1 MKSADKEK
9 YIGDVISSNGSNDAN
24 ISRRKSLG
32 MAALS
37 QIFAIL
43 NEISLGYHY
52 IEIGLVLRESI
63 LISKL
68 LLSAESWHNLFQYQI
83 NKLDEIDKIFYRKLL
98 NSHSKTSVEFYYSE
112 TGTIPLKVKISMRRL
127 LYWWHILSV
136 SKTEM
141 IFKVYKAQK
150 LSPVLGD
157 WVLLLD
163 KDKELF
169 QIKISDEEVAKISRE
184 RFKNI
189 VKNKAKEITIEYL
202 ENLKKKKSKSK
213 QLDIGD
219 LTTSP
224 YLMDSRLNKEEREL
238 LFKLRSRTVY
248 VKENF
253 LSS

>member
-1 MKSADKEK
+1 
-9 YIGDVISSNGSNDAN
+9 
-24 ISRRKSLG
+24 
-32 MAALS
+32 
-37 QIFAIL
+37 
-43 NEISLGYHY
+43 
-52 IEIGLVLRESI
+52 
-63 LISKL
+63 
-68 LLSAESWHNLFQYQI
+68 
-83 NKLDEIDKIFYRKLL
+83 
-98 NSHSKTSVEFYYSE
+98 
-112 TGTIPLKVKISMRRL
+112 
-127 LYWWHILSV
+127 
-136 SKTEM
+136 M

-253 LSS
+253 RNAFQNNNMMCDLCKLFPCTQFHPMQCPELNVYLVVDTNLRINESFIFGTLDQQVLFVKIFKQFWDLRESLVNKE

>member
-1 MKSADKEK
+1 M
-9 YIGDVISSNGSNDAN
+9 N
-24 ISRRKSLG
+24 
-32 MAALS
+32 
-37 QIFAIL
+37 
-43 NEISLGYHY
+43 
-52 IEIGLVLRESI
+52 
-63 LISKL
+63 
-68 LLSAESWHNLFQYQI
+68 
-83 NKLDEIDKIFYRKLL
+83 
-98 NSHSKTSVEFYYSE
+98 
-112 TGTIPLKVKISMRRL
+112 
-127 LYWWHILSV
+127 V
-136 SKTEM
+136 SKSEM

-163 KDKELF
+163 KDKQQF
-169 QIKISDEEVAKISRE
+169 QINLSDEEVSNISKE

-224 YLMDSRLNKEEREL
+224 YLTDSRLNKDEREL
-238 LFKLRSRTVY
+238 LFKLRSKTVY

-253 LSS
+253 KNAFQNNNMMSVPMHTISSNAMS